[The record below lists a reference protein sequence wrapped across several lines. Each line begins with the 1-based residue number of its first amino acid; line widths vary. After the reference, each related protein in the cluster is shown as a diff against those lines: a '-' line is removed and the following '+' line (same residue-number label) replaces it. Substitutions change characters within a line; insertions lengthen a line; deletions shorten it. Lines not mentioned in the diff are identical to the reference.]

1 MSDHH
6 IVAVDQILPARL
18 FRRIIIPSR
27 NQRDLEEIP
36 GHVHT
41 GITFHLAHTMDD
53 VMAKL
58 F

>member
-36 GHVHT
+36 GHVHRASRST
-41 GITFHLAHTMDD
+41 WRTP
-53 VMAKL
+53 
-58 F
+58 